1 MMFNLLLLAV
11 LVAAMLV
18 PALCDWKSGSFLD
31 DLLSNGKKST
41 ENFEPLS
48 MLDKMR
54 DVLPEDALDRV
65 SVLAHDALDNGVV
78 GKLGYGFM
86 VGYSSGYCV
95 KKVSK
100 AISFVVG
107 AFFIGVQVL
116 ASNGYVKVNQD
127 GLKEDVEEA
136 MDLNNDGRIDEK
148 DLKLAFDKLNKKLSY
163 NMPSGGGFT
172 AGLLMGLRA

>member
-1 MMFNLLLLAV
+1 
-11 LVAAMLV
+11 
-18 PALCDWKSGSFLD
+18 
-31 DLLSNGKKST
+31 
-41 ENFEPLS
+41 
-48 MLDKMR
+48 
-54 DVLPEDALDRV
+54 
-65 SVLAHDALDNGVV
+65 
-78 GKLGYGFM
+78 M